1 MSPLLNIK
9 TYNRAVLE
17 FLTIWHVGR
26 MRSSQIH
33 LLTLKSHYGNIKN
46 FEIYGDGSADKV
58 SVIYT
63 GRLNPYRKVY
73 QPTSK
78 AGRDSGL
85 LVIPALGWLF

>member
-17 FLTIWHVGR
+17 FLTMWHVGR

-33 LLTLKSHYGNIKN
+33 LLALKSHHGNIKN
-46 FEIYGDGSADKV
+46 FEIYGDGLADKV

-73 QPTSK
+73 QP
-78 AGRDSGL
+78 SGL